1 MLASTLSD
9 PRLINGLAANK
20 RRSLSAC
27 ANVSTGTGLDPRPP
41 SWSSCQLDMRSEASR
56 ASRPGTRRAVSRGG
70 GAKGEGP
77 IGGRIWK
84 VMSSAPIHPGEEP
97 FPQNLPVDPSA
108 AAFTPTPPHPRN
120 VSGTPGMVRMI
131 RVWRRPGDRGE
142 I

>member
-70 GAKGEGP
+70 RGQGGGANWRTHLEGHEL
-77 IGGRIWK
+77 G
-84 VMSSAPIHPGEEP
+84 A
-97 FPQNLPVDPSA
+97 DPSGRG
-108 AAFTPTPPHPRN
+108 T
-120 VSGTPGMVRMI
+120 VSTEPSC
-131 RVWRRPGDRGE
+131 
-142 I
+142 